1 MQAEPSGALTTP
13 ASGPGPEPFRFYTS
27 LVLQEST
34 GLRASTLPL
43 LVKLLREVPESSI
56 YYHTHYFLLQHHYLS
71 PEPTNDF
78 AYWVREVLGEEP
90 LGELLASLDIMEHA
104 SLQSLRETLAA
115 TIDAYLEKNPS
126 ARLKFVS
133 EGEEFFFLKS
143 VHIIMPTSYT
153 AANLVEFARILE
165 HISVR
170 SLYFH
175 IFDARLR
182 IGKPTNDF
190 ARWFTEQLGLKALG
204 ENVSHLDPYAHTLET
219 LRDILLSL
227 VRQEIA

>member
-1 MQAEPSGALTTP
+1 MQSEPAGAITTP
-13 ASGPGPEPFRFYTS
+13 ASAPGPEPFRFYTS

-34 GLRASTLPL
+34 GLRASTLPV
-43 LVKLLREVPESSI
+43 LVNLLREVPESSV
-56 YYHTHYFLLQHHYLS
+56 YYHTHYFLLQHNYLS
-71 PEPTNDF
+71 PEPANDF

-104 SLQSLRETLAA
+104 SLQSLREALIG
-115 TIDAYLEKNPS
+115 TIDRYLERNPAS
-126 ARLKFVS
+126 RLKFVS

-143 VHIIMPTSYT
+143 VHVIMPTSYT
-153 AANLVEFARILE
+153 ASNLVEFSRILE

-175 IFDARLR
+175 VFDARLR
-182 IGKPTNDF
+182 IGKSTNDF

-204 ENVSHLDPYAHTLET
+204 EDVSHLDPYAHTLET

-227 VRQEIA
+227 IRQEIA